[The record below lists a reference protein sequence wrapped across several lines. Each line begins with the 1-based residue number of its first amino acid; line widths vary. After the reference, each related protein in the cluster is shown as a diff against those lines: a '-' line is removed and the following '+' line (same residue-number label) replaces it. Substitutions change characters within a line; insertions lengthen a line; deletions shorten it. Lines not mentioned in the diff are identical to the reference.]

1 MTETT
6 AARVLRQTEAE
17 AVYVVC
23 GYLKRYLTGFSIED
37 GYVVADRDGVTMYT
51 DARYI
56 EAAEKFFAGKE
67 GFAVRLMAKE
77 NAPAKLLKKYKSVG
91 ISFELTSLSDYRKL
105 QTLNVR
111 LVDVM
116 PAFNACMAIKTE
128 EELAAIGKA
137 CAIAEE
143 GFLKLLPEIREGMT
157 ERECA
162 ARLEYEMR
170 LGGAEGMSFDT
181 IVAFGANASVPHHET
196 GDTRLRF
203 GDEILIDFGCRKE
216 GYCSDITRTFLF
228 GDDQKHETF
237 KELYGR
243 VLRAHELFKEKF
255 HAGMTGKE
263 GDAIAR
269 EYFKKHGLDK
279 YFTHSLGHGIGL
291 NIHEEPR
298 LSPKSSTVFADGM
311 VFSDEPG
318 VYFAGEVGIRIED
331 TVALQGG
338 TVRSF
343 MHKTDKKL
351 III

>member
-1 MTETT
+1 
-6 AARVLRQTEAE
+6 
-17 AVYVVC
+17 
-23 GYLKRYLTGFSIED
+23 
-37 GYVVADRDGVTMYT
+37 
-51 DARYI
+51 
-56 EAAEKFFAGKE
+56 
-67 GFAVRLMAKE
+67 
-77 NAPAKLLKKYKSVG
+77 
-91 ISFELTSLSDYRKL
+91 
-105 QTLNVR
+105 
-111 LVDVM
+111 
-116 PAFNACMAIKTE
+116 
-128 EELAAIGKA
+128 
-137 CAIAEE
+137 
-143 GFLKLLPEIREGMT
+143 MT

-170 LGGAEGMSFDT
+170 LGGAEGTSFDT

-228 GDDQKHETF
+228 GDDQKHEKF
-237 KELYGR
+237 KELYAH

-269 EYFKKHGLDK
+269 EYFKEHGLDK